1 MRRTKAEAEETR
13 SRILHAAEKAFYD
26 KGVANTTLEDIATAA
41 GVTRGAI
48 YWHFS
53 NKNDL
58 FLELYNSVS
67 LPIEDMIRKQSDYGG
82 HDVLHYIQTSTT
94 EWLDELATDEHRQR
108 ILSILMRGPYN
119 EDMMPVLEKQQEVDD
134 RHMLMLEKAFGRAK
148 SDGFLNDIW
157 TPLTATKALRWTMGG
172 LCNDWLLFGRRFD
185 IAQEGRDALKGL
197 FDSFRQTGRQT
208 A

>member
-48 YWHFS
+48 YWHFA

-67 LPIEDMIRKQSDYGG
+67 LPIEAMIEKQSDYGG
-82 HDVLHYIQTSTT
+82 PDVMRYIQLSAT
-94 EWLDELATDEHRQR
+94 EWLEELALDEHRQR
-108 ILSILMRGPYN
+108 ILSILMRGPY
-119 EDMMPVLEKQQEVDD
+119 DDDLMPVLEKQQEVDD
-134 RHMLMLEKAFGRAK
+134 RHSQMLESAFGRAK
-148 SDGFLNDIW
+148 RDGFLNDAW
-157 TPLTATKALRWTMGG
+157 SPLTATKAFRWTMGG
-172 LCNDWLLFGRRFD
+172 LCSDWLLFGRRFD
-185 IAQEGRDALKGL
+185 IAREGRDALTAL
-197 FDSFRQTGRQT
+197 FDSFRQAGLRT
-208 A
+208 